1 MCVLVLLSI
10 FQREKGT
17 NNTKICKVKRAK
29 SSRKNTR
36 TRFSEGCLHIF
47 PPFFIPRLCCCH
59 PPTACPRPLT
69 AAHSPLPPDPA
80 GAAFAPVAFTFMA
93 HKTWQGGDDGHK
105 FKKKKKNNKNGRK
118 TKKNIYIKP
127 RFFRQKRGEKNF
139 CNEMAQEIRRNVGG
153 PSPKNT
159 QYIFAHLRGEGV
171 REWESGEFQ
180 VDGQVITMTELRR
193 TVGDAQLQWAVVKRT
208 CIKSFKLYNV

>member
-1 MCVLVLLSI
+1 MNENSPKRIIASFFFSSFSLVVLGCVCVCVLVLLSI

-59 PPTACPRPLT
+59 PPTACPFPF
-69 AAHSPLPPDPA
+69 PLPSPDPA

-105 FKKKKKNNKNGRK
+105 FKKQQKKWKKNE
-118 TKKNIYIKP
+118 KKYIKP
-127 RFFRQKRGEKNF
+127 RFFRQKT
-139 CNEMAQEIRRNVGG
+139 RRKKV
-153 PSPKNT
+153 
-159 QYIFAHLRGEGV
+159 
-171 REWESGEFQ
+171 
-180 VDGQVITMTELRR
+180 
-193 TVGDAQLQWAVVKRT
+193 LQ
-208 CIKSFKLYNV
+208 

>member
-1 MCVLVLLSI
+1 MCVCVLVLLSI

-59 PPTACPRPLT
+59 PPTACPRPRPRPR
-69 AAHSPLPPDPA
+69 PLPTPHSLLILPA
-80 GAAFAPVAFTFMA
+80 LPSLLSLSLLWRIKLGRVATM
-93 HKTWQGGDDGHK
+93 GINL
-105 FKKKKKNNKNGRK
+105 KKKKQQKW
-118 TKKNIYIKP
+118 KKNEKKYIYIKP

-139 CNEMAQEIRRNVGG
+139 CNENG
-153 PSPKNT
+153 
-159 QYIFAHLRGEGV
+159 
-171 REWESGEFQ
+171 SG
-180 VDGQVITMTELRR
+180 
-193 TVGDAQLQWAVVKRT
+193 
-208 CIKSFKLYNV
+208 N

>member
-1 MCVLVLLSI
+1 MKTRQSKLLQVFFFSFFRLLCLARCVCVCWCCFPFSSGKK
-10 FQREKGT
+10 EPT
-17 NNTKICKVKRAK
+17 TPKICKVKRAK

-69 AAHSPLPPDPA
+69 TAHSPLPPDPA

-105 FKKKKKNNKNGRK
+105 FKKKNNNKNGRK
-118 TKKNIYIKP
+118 TKKKIYI
-127 RFFRQKRGEKNF
+127 
-139 CNEMAQEIRRNVGG
+139 
-153 PSPKNT
+153 
-159 QYIFAHLRGEGV
+159 
-171 REWESGEFQ
+171 
-180 VDGQVITMTELRR
+180 
-193 TVGDAQLQWAVVKRT
+193 
-208 CIKSFKLYNV
+208 